1 LYEET
6 STHHLLSS
14 QAPTMVIKDHIN
26 ENQKKADTLP
36 IKSAVTSDE
45 KQLLYAAFGRHKKK
59 NLVNNRTAR
68 LILIA
73 AVFGF
78 LAAVCAIRLFPM

>member
-1 LYEET
+1 MAL
-6 STHHLLSS
+6 
-14 QAPTMVIKDHIN
+14 IKDHIN
-26 ENQKKADTLP
+26 ENQHKADTLP

-45 KQLLYAAFGRHKKK
+45 KQLLYTAFERHKKK

-73 AVFGF
+73 AAFGF

>member
-1 LYEET
+1 MTFIE
-6 STHHLLSS
+6 
-14 QAPTMVIKDHIN
+14 DHI
-26 ENQKKADTLP
+26 EKNQDKADTLP

-45 KQLLYAAFGRHKKK
+45 KQLLYTAFERHKRK
-59 NLVNNRTAR
+59 NFVNKRITR

-73 AVFGF
+73 AAFGF

>member
-1 LYEET
+1 MTFIEDHREEN
-6 STHHLLSS
+6 
-14 QAPTMVIKDHIN
+14 PN
-26 ENQKKADTLP
+26 KADTLI

-45 KQLLYAAFGRHKKK
+45 KQLLYAAFDRHKKK
-59 NLVNNRTAR
+59 HRVNNRITR

-73 AVFGF
+73 AAFGF

>member
-1 LYEET
+1 MAFIE
-6 STHHLLSS
+6 
-14 QAPTMVIKDHIN
+14 DHIE
-26 ENQKKADTLP
+26 ENQNKADTLP

-45 KQLLYAAFGRHKKK
+45 KQLLYTAFERHKRK
-59 NLVNNRTAR
+59 NLVNNRITR

-73 AVFGF
+73 AAFGF

>member
-1 LYEET
+1 MAL
-6 STHHLLSS
+6 
-14 QAPTMVIKDHIN
+14 IKDHIN

-45 KQLLYAAFGRHKKK
+45 KQLLYTAFKRHKKK

-73 AVFGF
+73 AAFGF
-78 LAAVCAIRLFPM
+78 LAAVFAIRLFPM

>member
-1 LYEET
+1 MSFIE
-6 STHHLLSS
+6 
-14 QAPTMVIKDHIN
+14 DHR
-26 ENQKKADTLP
+26 EKNQNKADSLP

-45 KQLLYAAFGRHKKK
+45 KQLLYSAFGRYKKK
-59 NLVNNRTAR
+59 NLVNKRAAR

-73 AVFGF
+73 AAFGF

>member
-1 LYEET
+1 MTFIE
-6 STHHLLSS
+6 
-14 QAPTMVIKDHIN
+14 DHI
-26 ENQKKADTLP
+26 EKNQDKADTLP

-45 KQLLYAAFGRHKKK
+45 KQLLYTAFERHKK
-59 NLVNNRTAR
+59 NLVNKRTAR

-73 AVFGF
+73 AAFGF

>member
-1 LYEET
+1 M
-6 STHHLLSS
+6 HHLYLF
-14 QAPTMVIKDHIN
+14 QVPTMTFIEDHI
-26 ENQKKADTLP
+26 EKNQNKADTLP

-45 KQLLYAAFGRHKKK
+45 KQLLYTAFERHKRK
-59 NLVNNRTAR
+59 NLVNKRIIR

-73 AVFGF
+73 AAFGF

>member
-1 LYEET
+1 MTFIE
-6 STHHLLSS
+6 
-14 QAPTMVIKDHIN
+14 DHIE
-26 ENQKKADTLP
+26 ENQHKADTLP

-45 KQLLYAAFGRHKKK
+45 KQLLYTAFARHKRK

-73 AVFGF
+73 AAFGF

>member
-1 LYEET
+1 MAL
-6 STHHLLSS
+6 
-14 QAPTMVIKDHIN
+14 IKDHIN

-36 IKSAVTSDE
+36 IESAVTSDE
-45 KQLLYAAFGRHKKK
+45 KQLLYTAFKRHKKK

-73 AVFGF
+73 AAFGF
-78 LAAVCAIRLFPM
+78 LAAVFAIRLFPM

>member
-1 LYEET
+1 M
-6 STHHLLSS
+6 
-14 QAPTMVIKDHIN
+14 AFVKDHIKEGQN
-26 ENQKKADTLP
+26 KADTLP
-36 IKSAVTSDE
+36 IKSAVTLDE
-45 KQLLYAAFGRHKKK
+45 KQLLYTAFERHKKK

-73 AVFGF
+73 TAFGF

>member
-1 LYEET
+1 MTFIE
-6 STHHLLSS
+6 
-14 QAPTMVIKDHIN
+14 DHIE
-26 ENQKKADTLP
+26 ENQNKADTLL

-45 KQLLYAAFGRHKKK
+45 KQLLYTAFGRHKKK

-73 AVFGF
+73 AAFGF

>member
-1 LYEET
+1 MAL
-6 STHHLLSS
+6 
-14 QAPTMVIKDHIN
+14 IKDHIE
-26 ENQKKADTLP
+26 ENQNKADTLP

-45 KQLLYAAFGRHKKK
+45 KQLLYTVFNRHKKK

-73 AVFGF
+73 AAFGF
-78 LAAVCAIRLFPM
+78 LAAVFAIRLFPM

>member
-1 LYEET
+1 M
-6 STHHLLSS
+6 
-14 QAPTMVIKDHIN
+14 AFIKDHIN
-26 ENQKKADTLP
+26 ENQQRADTLP

-45 KQLLYAAFGRHKKK
+45 KQQLYAAFEGHKKK

-73 AVFGF
+73 AAFGF
-78 LAAVCAIRLFPM
+78 LAAVCTIRLFPM

>member
-1 LYEET
+1 MTFIE
-6 STHHLLSS
+6 
-14 QAPTMVIKDHIN
+14 DHV
-26 ENQKKADTLP
+26 EKNQNKADTLP

-45 KQLLYAAFGRHKKK
+45 KQLLYSAFDRCRRK
-59 NLVNNRTAR
+59 NIANNRAAR

-73 AVFGF
+73 AAFGF

>member
-1 LYEET
+1 M
-6 STHHLLSS
+6 
-14 QAPTMVIKDHIN
+14 AFIKDRIN
-26 ENQKKADTLP
+26 EHQNKADTLP

-45 KQLLYAAFGRHKKK
+45 KQLLYTAFKRHKKK

-73 AVFGF
+73 AAFGF
-78 LAAVCAIRLFPM
+78 LAAVFAIRLFPM

>member
-1 LYEET
+1 MA
-6 STHHLLSS
+6 S
-14 QAPTMVIKDHIN
+14 IKDHID
-26 ENQKKADTLP
+26 ENQHKADTLP

-45 KQLLYAAFGRHKKK
+45 KQLLYTTFEHHKKK

-73 AVFGF
+73 AAFGF

>member
-1 LYEET
+1 M
-6 STHHLLSS
+6 
-14 QAPTMVIKDHIN
+14 AFIKDRIN
-26 ENQKKADTLP
+26 ENQNKADTLP

-45 KQLLYAAFGRHKKK
+45 KQLLYSAFERHKRK

-73 AVFGF
+73 AAFGF
-78 LAAVCAIRLFPM
+78 LAAVFAIRLFPM

>member
-1 LYEET
+1 M
-6 STHHLLSS
+6 
-14 QAPTMVIKDHIN
+14 AFIKDHVN
-26 ENQKKADTLP
+26 ENQHETDTLP

-45 KQLLYAAFGRHKKK
+45 KQLLYTTLERHKRGK
-59 NLVNNRTAR
+59 LVNNRTAR

-73 AVFGF
+73 AAFGF

>member
-1 LYEET
+1 M
-6 STHHLLSS
+6 
-14 QAPTMVIKDHIN
+14 AFIKDRIN
-26 ENQKKADTLP
+26 ENQNKADTLP

-45 KQLLYAAFGRHKKK
+45 KQLLYTAFKRHKKK

-73 AVFGF
+73 AAFGF
-78 LAAVCAIRLFPM
+78 LAAVFAIRLFPM

>member
-1 LYEET
+1 MA
-6 STHHLLSS
+6 LL
-14 QAPTMVIKDHIN
+14 TDHIEEDQN
-26 ENQKKADTLP
+26 KVDTIF

-45 KQLLYAAFGRHKKK
+45 KQLLYTTLERHKRRK
-59 NLVNNRTAR
+59 LVKNRTAR

-73 AVFGF
+73 AAFGF

>member
-1 LYEET
+1 M
-6 STHHLLSS
+6 
-14 QAPTMVIKDHIN
+14 AFIKDRIN
-26 ENQKKADTLP
+26 ENQNKADKLP

-45 KQLLYAAFGRHKKK
+45 KQLLYTAFKRHKKK

-73 AVFGF
+73 AAVGF
-78 LAAVCAIRLFPM
+78 LAAVFAIRLFPM

>member
-1 LYEET
+1 M
-6 STHHLLSS
+6 
-14 QAPTMVIKDHIN
+14 AFIKDRIN
-26 ENQKKADTLP
+26 ENQNKADTLP

-45 KQLLYAAFGRHKKK
+45 KQLLYTAFKRHKKK

-73 AVFGF
+73 AAFGF
-78 LAAVCAIRLFPM
+78 LAAVFAIRLFPV

>member
-1 LYEET
+1 M
-6 STHHLLSS
+6 
-14 QAPTMVIKDHIN
+14 AFIKDRIN
-26 ENQKKADTLP
+26 ENQNKADKLP

-45 KQLLYAAFGRHKKK
+45 KQLLYTAFKRHKKK

-73 AVFGF
+73 AAFGF
-78 LAAVCAIRLFPM
+78 LAAVFAIRLFPM

>member
-1 LYEET
+1 MA
-6 STHHLLSS
+6 LLS
-14 QAPTMVIKDHIN
+14 DHIEEDQN
-26 ENQKKADTLP
+26 KVDTIS

-45 KQLLYAAFGRHKKK
+45 KQLLYTTLERHKRGK
-59 NLVNNRTAR
+59 LVNNRTAR

-73 AVFGF
+73 AAFGF

>member
-1 LYEET
+1 MTFIEDQKE
-6 STHHLLSS
+6 
-14 QAPTMVIKDHIN
+14 K
-26 ENQKKADTLP
+26 NQNKADSLP

-45 KQLLYAAFGRHKKK
+45 KQLLYTAFGRHKKK

-73 AVFGF
+73 AAFGF

>member
-1 LYEET
+1 MAL
-6 STHHLLSS
+6 
-14 QAPTMVIKDHIN
+14 IKDHIN
-26 ENQKKADTLP
+26 ENKKKADTLP

-45 KQLLYAAFGRHKKK
+45 KQLLYTAFERHKKK
-59 NLVNNRTAR
+59 NFVKTRTAR

-73 AVFGF
+73 AAFGF